1 VVVTRTE
8 YKRKRESM
16 ENETQTRTVWEFLE
30 LPNRHAQE
38 AQALYS
44 WGLNC
49 ERNSN
54 PFLVFLDLIGWSE
67 ENYGEHL
74 VMGSFGSLGYLE
86 QSYLA
91 DALKEYADAPHEV
104 TAWVTELMNCEGV

>member
-1 VVVTRTE
+1 
-8 YKRKRESM
+8 M
-16 ENETQTRTVWEFLE
+16 TVWDYLE
-30 LPNRHAQE
+30 RENPHAQE
-38 AQALYS
+38 TQALYE

-74 VMGSFGSLGYLE
+74 VMNSFGSLGYLE
-86 QSYLA
+86 HSYLA
-91 DALKEYADAPHEV
+91 DALTEYAHNPRGV
-104 TAWVTELMNCEGV
+104 TQWVDGLMNTEGV